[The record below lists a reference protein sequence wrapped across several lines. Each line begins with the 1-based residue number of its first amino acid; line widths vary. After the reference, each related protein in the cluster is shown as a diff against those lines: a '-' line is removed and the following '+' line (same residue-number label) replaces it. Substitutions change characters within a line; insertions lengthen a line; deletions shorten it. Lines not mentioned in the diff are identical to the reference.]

1 MAGSIEPYTTSA
13 GKRYMVRYRKPNRG
27 QTTKRGFRTKKDAE
41 LFLATVTTSKA
52 TGDYVDPA
60 RGRVTVGDLAQSWLR
75 KKKSLKPSSFHSLDV
90 AWRVHV
96 APKWSGIPVSR
107 IEPTGVEDWIQD
119 MAEGVA
125 PSTRE
130 RTTKITGRPLSA
142 TVILRAVGVLAG
154 ILDDAQRDNRIGK
167 NPARGASNLP
177 RKVSKK
183 ERRYLT
189 DAQVARFAGSVKDPT
204 LAVLVL
210 VLAYTGIRWGEAI
223 GLRVKHVNF
232 LRHRLHI
239 RENAV
244 EVDGTIHVGEPK
256 SWERRTVPFPKFLL
270 GALEQLTDG
279 RGKDELVF
287 AGPAGGYIMR
297 PRTSSTSGSWF
308 VAGLRA
314 AGIEILT
321 IHDLR
326 HTAASLAISSGANVK
341 VVQRMLGHK
350 SAAMTLDTY
359 ADLFDDDLDDVAERM
374 NDRGEAT
381 AAQALALVGLTA

>member
-1 MAGSIEPYTTSA
+1 MAGSIEPYTTNA

-52 TGDYVDPA
+52 TGEYVDPA
-60 RGRVTVGDLAQSWLR
+60 RGRVTVGDLGQAWLR
-75 KKKSLKPSSFHSLDV
+75 KKKSLKPSSYHSLDV
-90 AWRVHV
+90 AWQVHV
-96 APKWSGIPVSR
+96 EPKWATTPVSR

-125 PSTRE
+125 PSARK

-189 DAQVARFAGSVKDPT
+189 DAEVARFAGAVKDPT

-210 VLAYTGIRWGEAI
+210 VLAYSGIRWGEAI
-223 GLRVKHVNF
+223 GLRVKHINF

-256 SWERRTVPFPKFLL
+256 SWERRTVPFPKFLR
-270 GALEQLTDG
+270 GALERLTAEKS
-279 RGKDELVF
+279 KDDLVF
-287 AGPAGGYIMR
+287 AGPAGGHIMR

-314 AGIEILT
+314 AKIEILT

-374 NDRGEAT
+374 NERGAAT
-381 AAQALALVGLTA
+381 AAEALAFVGLTA

>member
-1 MAGSIEPYTTSA
+1 MAGTIESYVTQT
-13 GKRYMVRYRKPNRG
+13 GKRYMVRYRKANKG
-27 QTTKRGFRTKKDAE
+27 QTKKRGFRTKKEAE
-41 LFLATVTTSKA
+41 LFLAKVTTAKA
-52 TGDYVDPA
+52 TGDYIDPA
-60 RGRVTVGDLAQSWLR
+60 RGRITVGDLAPAWLR
-75 KKKSLKPSSFHSLDV
+75 KKQSLKPSSFHSLDV

-96 APKWSGIPVSR
+96 EPKWASKTVST
-107 IEPTGVEDWIQD
+107 IDPTSVEDWIQD

-125 PSTRE
+125 PSARA
-130 RTTKITGRPLSA
+130 RVTKLGGRPLSA
-142 TVILRAVGVLAG
+142 TVILRALGVLAG
-154 ILDDAQRDNRIGK
+154 ILNDAQRDNRIWK
-167 NPARGASNLP
+167 NPARGVTNLP
-177 RKVSKK
+177 RKISKK

-189 DAQVARFAGSVKDPT
+189 DAEVARFASAVKDPM

-210 VLAYTGIRWGEAI
+210 VLSYTGIRWGEAI
-223 GLRVKHVNF
+223 GLRVKHINF

-244 EVDGTIHVGEPK
+244 EVDGTIHVGMPK
-256 SWERRTVPFPKFLL
+256 SWERRTVPFPKFLAK
-270 GALEQLTDG
+270 ALEQLTAG
-279 RGKDELVF
+279 KSKDELVF
-287 AGPAGGYIMR
+287 ANVVGSHLLR

-308 VAGLRA
+308 AAGLRS
-314 AGIEILT
+314 AGLERLT

-374 NDRGEAT
+374 NTRGEVT
-381 AAQALALVGLTA
+381 AVDALARVGLSA